1 MPEPDVPPV
10 VLASASAVRHR
21 LLSGAGVSHTVDPA
35 RIDEDE
41 VKRALAAENAPPAA
55 VAETLAE
62 LKALSVARRHTGA
75 LVIGADQVLDCGGV
89 LFDKPVDRDQASAY
103 LRALRG
109 HRHSLFA
116 GLCVVR
122 DGRRL
127 WHHNDRADL
136 DVRAFG
142 ESFVEHYLDE
152 VGDAALDSVGAYQL
166 EGLGA
171 QLFSRVRGDY
181 FTVLGLPLLPLL
193 DFLRAQRVVPA

>member
-21 LLSGAGVSHTVDPA
+21 LLSGAGVPHMVDPA

-62 LKALSVARRHTGA
+62 FKALSVARRDTGA

-89 LFDKPVDRDQASAY
+89 LFDKPADRDQASAH

-109 HRHSLFA
+109 RRHSLFA

-127 WHHNDRADL
+127 WHHNDRADM

-142 ESFVEHYLDE
+142 EGFVEHYLDE